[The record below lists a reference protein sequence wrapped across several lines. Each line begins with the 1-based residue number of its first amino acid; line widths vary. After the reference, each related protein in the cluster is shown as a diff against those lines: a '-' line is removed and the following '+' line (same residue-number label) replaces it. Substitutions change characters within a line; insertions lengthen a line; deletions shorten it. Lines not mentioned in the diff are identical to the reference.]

1 MRLESHAAQSAQCM
15 RLKPMPVPHL
25 VGFDRPCVHIKLAQR
40 QTQSHPVSWPPAGTT
55 PDFRLPGIT
64 HENPNTTGESFRV
77 LPPRRP
83 GAKSTEL
90 QVSAHAMPM
99 SMNQTASRVRPSS
112 LQARPRGCV
121 LVNLSM
127 ITDTRLDEKR
137 FVRCS
142 SGSPSTLFTMTCYRQ
157 LRICIFTTSLATS
170 LASSCRSASPGVFF
184 SQRLPARTRL
194 APPLLRP
201 TPPSRL
207 VSRKIAVWEGVGR
220 GSRLL
225 PLPAMHAH
233 SRLAVPAFAWIR
245 LPWSRSNL
253 VIGHGAGVCA

>member
-1 MRLESHAAQSAQCM
+1 
-15 RLKPMPVPHL
+15 MPVPHL
-25 VGFDRPCVHIKLAQR
+25 VCFDRLCAHIQQAQR
-40 QTQSHPVSWPPAGTT
+40 QTQSHPVSWPPAGTA
-55 PDFRLPGIT
+55 PVVRLREIA
-64 HENPNTTGESFRV
+64 HENPNTTGESFRAP
-77 LPPRRP
+77 PPRRP
-83 GAKSTEL
+83 GAKAQSL
-90 QVSAHAMPM
+90 RPCYAHVP
-99 SMNQTASRVRPSS
+99 NQKAFRVRPSS

-207 VSRKIAVWEGVGR
+207 VSRKSACLVRIWEGLGEALGCFLCLPCTPTR
-220 GSRLL
+220 GLRCLL
-225 PLPAMHAH
+225 SLGF
-233 SRLAVPAFAWIR
+233 VC
-245 LPWSRSNL
+245 
-253 VIGHGAGVCA
+253 HGVECIW

>member
-1 MRLESHAAQSAQCM
+1 MRT
-15 RLKPMPVPHL
+15 
-25 VGFDRPCVHIKLAQR
+25 
-40 QTQSHPVSWPPAGTT
+40 QTRRGNRFVCC
-55 PDFRLPGIT
+55 
-64 HENPNTTGESFRV
+64 
-77 LPPRRP
+77 RP
-83 GAKSTEL
+83 GAQAPRL

-99 SMNQTASRVRPSS
+99 SMNQKASRVRPSS

-127 ITDTRLDEKR
+127 KTDTRLDENR

-142 SGSPSTLFTMTCYRQ
+142 SGSSSPVHDGLLSTAPHLYLHHQPRHQPRVILQVCLAWCLF
-157 LRICIFTTSLATS
+157 LA
-170 LASSCRSASPGVFF
+170 AA
-184 SQRLPARTRL
+184 ARTRL

-207 VSRKIAVWEGVGR
+207 VSRKIEGFGGG

>member
-1 MRLESHAAQSAQCM
+1 MRT
-15 RLKPMPVPHL
+15 
-25 VGFDRPCVHIKLAQR
+25 
-40 QTQSHPVSWPPAGTT
+40 QTRRGNRFVCC
-55 PDFRLPGIT
+55 
-64 HENPNTTGESFRV
+64 
-77 LPPRRP
+77 RP
-83 GAKSTEL
+83 GAQAPRL

-99 SMNQTASRVRPSS
+99 SMNQKASRVRPSS

-127 ITDTRLDEKR
+127 KTDTRLDENR

-142 SGSPSTLFTMTCYRQ
+142 VSCDAAQAHLHPVHVGLLSTAPHLHLHHQPCHQPRVILQVCLAWCLF
-157 LRICIFTTSLATS
+157 LA
-170 LASSCRSASPGVFF
+170 AA
-184 SQRLPARTRL
+184 ARTRL

-201 TPPSRL
+201 PSRL
-207 VSRKIAVWEGVGR
+207 VSRKIEGFGGG

-245 LPWSRSNL
+245 LPWSRMHL
-253 VIGHGAGVCA
+253 VSGHGAGVCA

>member
-15 RLKPMPVPHL
+15 RLKTMPVPHL
-25 VGFDRPCVHIKLAQR
+25 VCFDRLCAHIQQAQR
-40 QTQSHPVSWPPAGTT
+40 QTQSHPASWPPAGTA
-55 PDFRLPGIT
+55 PVVRLREIA
-64 HENPNTTGESFRV
+64 HENPNTTGESFRAP
-77 LPPRRP
+77 PPRRP
-83 GAKSTEL
+83 GAKAQSL
-90 QVSAHAMPM
+90 RPCYAHVP
-99 SMNQTASRVRPSS
+99 NQKAFRVRPSS

-184 SQRLPARTRL
+184 SQRLPA
-194 APPLLRP
+194 P
-201 TPPSRL
+201 
-207 VSRKIAVWEGVGR
+207 
-220 GSRLL
+220 GSRLPCFDP
-225 PLPAMHAH
+225 PLH
-233 SRLAVPAFAWIR
+233 LAWFRAKLLFGKV
-245 LPWSRSNL
+245 
-253 VIGHGAGVCA
+253 

>member
-1 MRLESHAAQSAQCM
+1 
-15 RLKPMPVPHL
+15 
-25 VGFDRPCVHIKLAQR
+25 
-40 QTQSHPVSWPPAGTT
+40 
-55 PDFRLPGIT
+55 
-64 HENPNTTGESFRV
+64 
-77 LPPRRP
+77 
-83 GAKSTEL
+83 
-90 QVSAHAMPM
+90 MPM

-127 ITDTRLDEKR
+127 KTDTRLDENR

-142 SGSPSTLFTMTCYRQ
+142 VSCDAAQAHLHPVHDGLLSTAPHLYLHHQPRHQPRVILQVCLAWCLF
-157 LRICIFTTSLATS
+157 LA
-170 LASSCRSASPGVFF
+170 AA
-184 SQRLPARTRL
+184 ARTRL

-201 TPPSRL
+201 TPPSRW
-207 VSRKIAVWEGVGR
+207 VSRKIAVWEGLGR

-245 LPWSRSNL
+245 LPGSRSHL
-253 VIGHGAGVCA
+253 VSGHGAGVCA

>member
-1 MRLESHAAQSAQCM
+1 MRT
-15 RLKPMPVPHL
+15 
-25 VGFDRPCVHIKLAQR
+25 
-40 QTQSHPVSWPPAGTT
+40 QTRRGNRFVCC
-55 PDFRLPGIT
+55 
-64 HENPNTTGESFRV
+64 
-77 LPPRRP
+77 RP
-83 GAKSTEL
+83 GAQAPRL

-99 SMNQTASRVRPSS
+99 SMNQKASRVRPSS

-170 LASSCRSASPGVFF
+170 LASSCRSASPGVLF

-207 VSRKIAVWEGVGR
+207 VSRKIEGFGGG

-233 SRLAVPAFAWIR
+233 SRLAVPA
-245 LPWSRSNL
+245 L
-253 VIGHGAGVCA
+253 VGFVCHGVECIW

>member
-1 MRLESHAAQSAQCM
+1 MHALETYASPPTSLAWIARAFTFSRPRDKHKVTLRRGFLQAPHPFSVFVKSHMRTQT
-15 RLKPMPVPHL
+15 RLGNRFV
-25 VGFDRPCVHIKLAQR
+25 CC
-40 QTQSHPVSWPPAGTT
+40 
-55 PDFRLPGIT
+55 
-64 HENPNTTGESFRV
+64 
-77 LPPRRP
+77 RP
-83 GAKSTEL
+83 GAQAPRL

-99 SMNQTASRVRPSS
+99 SMNQKASRVRPSP

-127 ITDTRLDEKR
+127 KTDTRLDENR

-207 VSRKIAVWEGVGR
+207 VSRKSACLVRIWEGLGEALGCFLCLPCTPTR
-220 GSRLL
+220 GLRCLL
-225 PLPAMHAH
+225 SLGF
-233 SRLAVPAFAWIR
+233 VC
-245 LPWSRSNL
+245 
-253 VIGHGAGVCA
+253 HGVDRIW